1 MSTSTWII
9 GPSPSMSTETTLP
22 VLDGTCVQRFAT
34 AQAGL
39 DEQERLGE
47 TLTPDDAPILIAW
60 QAPRALIVGRSD
72 TRLPGFASAAEEL
85 AAQSWPVLVRRSGGS
100 ACPISPGTLQI
111 ALVRA
116 SAGKGSIETNY
127 RALAGLIDEVL
138 SGVGVPCEL
147 GERPGAFC
155 PGRYD
160 LGVGL
165 RKFAGLSQY
174 WRSRGRTVTF
184 TTAASII
191 VEEDVGELCR
201 VVNLFYE
208 RAGGEKR
215 CSPAFLIDLKAAVP
229 GEPCERSFN
238 RITVVDDVHYFPS
251 I

>member
-1 MSTSTWII
+1 MATSAWLV
-9 GPSPSMSTETTLP
+9 GPGLSVTMEWTLP
-22 VLDGTCVQRFAT
+22 LLGGTRVRRFAT

-47 TLTPDDAPILIAW
+47 ALTPDDAPVLMAW

-72 TRLPGFASAAEEL
+72 TRLPGFARAAEEL
-85 AAQSWPVLVRRSGGS
+85 AAQGWPVLVRRSGGS
-100 ACPISPGTLQI
+100 ACPVSPGTLQI

-116 SAGKGSIETNY
+116 SAGKGNIETGY
-127 RALAGLIDEVL
+127 QTLASLIDDLL
-138 SGVGVPCEL
+138 SDVGVQCEP

-160 LGVGL
+160 LGVGS
-165 RKFAGLSQY
+165 RKFAGLSQH
-174 WRSRGRTVTF
+174 WRSRGPAVIV

-215 CSPAFLIDLKAAVP
+215 CSPAFLMDLKAAIP
-229 GEPCERSFN
+229 GKPCEKAL
-238 RITVVDDVHYFPS
+238 
-251 I
+251 